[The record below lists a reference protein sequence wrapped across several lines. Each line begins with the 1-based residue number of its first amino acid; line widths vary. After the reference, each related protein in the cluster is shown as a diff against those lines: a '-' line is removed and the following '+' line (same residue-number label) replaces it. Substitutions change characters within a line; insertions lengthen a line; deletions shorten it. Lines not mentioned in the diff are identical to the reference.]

1 MLLQGPQI
9 QQQICQTM
17 YLGLMICGV
26 WSLKPHTH
34 EQQGLPLQ
42 ATSYEE
48 DPMQVQQS
56 LMPV

>member
-1 MLLQGPQI
+1 MRPQGLQI

-17 YLGLMICGV
+17 YLGLTICGV
-26 WSLKPHTH
+26 WSLRPHTCA
-34 EQQGLPLQ
+34 QQGLPLQ

-48 DPMQVQQS
+48 VLMQVQQF

>member
-1 MLLQGPQI
+1 
-9 QQQICQTM
+9 
-17 YLGLMICGV
+17 MICGV